1 MDFLGFSRSQPISL
15 LYVNIAHISLWFAF
29 DLGTELDFAAGNLD
43 LDFVD
48 SNKCLFSSPKPAPIY
63 MEHSEAAIKIFKEG
77 EEIFCMQQRF
87 PQNVNFCQISACMHR
102 CLLTDFWVLCMPNK
116 LFTPSMF
123 AKFTVN
129 LQIISILLFIQL
141 PFDGYVFQ
149 TFILHVDKLINI
161 FPSGKYFFLDLNVG

>member
-1 MDFLGFSRSQPISL
+1 
-15 LYVNIAHISLWFAF
+15 
-29 DLGTELDFAAGNLD
+29 
-43 LDFVD
+43 
-48 SNKCLFSSPKPAPIY
+48 
-63 MEHSEAAIKIFKEG
+63 
-77 EEIFCMQQRF
+77 
-87 PQNVNFCQISACMHR
+87 
-102 CLLTDFWVLCMPNK
+102 
-116 LFTPSMF
+116 MF